1 MAIFFLAVF
10 AVCTIFSH
18 AEVKKPLEY
27 GVFHSPLKIR
37 PDQSVGSRKK
47 ITIKAARNEYESF
60 QIAIAGPATITD
72 AKAVK
77 LKGPVSIGAQHI
89 KIYREGLIKINQ
101 VSNYDGAKG
110 WWPDALIPKRDV
122 YSQEIRNAFPLM
134 IPSGENRVLW
144 IDIFVP
150 PQVPAGKYSGEI
162 ILYGQGGELAHVAYT
177 LKVWDFTLPSVASLP
192 TAFGFS
198 GWDVLSGHF
207 TNRDAHYD
215 DIIPLSI
222 KYQDAALMH
231 RITLDGVFTEDWSL
245 YGSIPIDFR
254 QFDLVWKPFIEG
266 KKLPYG
272 LKGARMTAAQ
282 IPEYGST
289 DSEMV
294 AYWADFSAHFK
305 ANGWFDI
312 LFDYTF
318 DEPSDYKDYE
328 EIKKRAGL
336 VHQAM
341 PDLRVLVTTDIQE
354 ASRFG
359 VLNEIDLWIPLINF
373 VYGKPYDIC
382 WSYEYEGN
390 QRPQYIPLLSLGKEL
405 WWYQSCMSQGCAGT
419 PSQDRCESD
428 YPAYMIDHPAVM
440 NRIMSWMTFLYD
452 IHGELYFS
460 TIYAYEEEDPWTD
473 QFFFGGNGDGTLF
486 YPGKPETVGGTTHIP
501 IASIRLK
508 MIREG
513 MEDYEYFRIL
523 EKAGFRQAAVNKIK
537 KIITNAYT
545 YSHDPSKLLRIRKQ
559 LANLILRN
567 K

>member
-1 MAIFFLAVF
+1 M
-10 AVCTIFSH
+10 
-18 AEVKKPLEY
+18 E
-27 GVFHSPLKIR
+27 G
-37 PDQSVGSRKK
+37 RK
-47 ITIKAARNEYESF
+47 
-60 QIAIAGPATITD
+60 
-72 AKAVK
+72 AK
-77 LKGPVSIGAQHI
+77 
-89 KIYREGLIKINQ
+89 
-101 VSNYDGAKG
+101 
-110 WWPDALIPKRDV
+110 
-122 YSQEIRNAFPLM
+122 
-134 IPSGENRVLW
+134 
-144 IDIFVP
+144 
-150 PQVPAGKYSGEI
+150 
-162 ILYGQGGELAHVAYT
+162 
-177 LKVWDFTLPSVASLP
+177 
-192 TAFGFS
+192 
-198 GWDVLSGHF
+198 
-207 TNRDAHYD
+207 
-215 DIIPLSI
+215 
-222 KYQDAALMH
+222 
-231 RITLDGVFTEDWSL
+231 
-245 YGSIPIDFR
+245 
-254 QFDLVWKPFIEG
+254 
-266 KKLPYG
+266 
-272 LKGARMTAAQ
+272 
-282 IPEYGST
+282 
-289 DSEMV
+289 
-294 AYWADFSAHFK
+294 
-305 ANGWFDI
+305 GWFDI

-318 DEPSDYKDYE
+318 DEPSDYEDYE

-373 VYGKPYDIC
+373 VYDKPYDIC

-486 YPGKPETVGGTTHIP
+486 YPGRPETIGGTTHIP

-523 EKAGFRQAAVNKIK
+523 EKAGFRQASVTKIK

-545 YSHDPSKLLRIRKQ
+545 YSHNPSKLLRIRKQ